1 MVYLLPFQLLNTNI
15 SVNTFSF
22 MNDTNLI
29 ERCQAEEGG
38 VRDQTG
44 RLQIQTGGTRL
55 PLKQKILN
63 LSTGTS
69 AKFLSNKAQ
78 DDYRQAYLTFFG
90 TEGSS

>member
-1 MVYLLPFQLLNTNI
+1 MECLIPFKLLDTNI

-44 RLQIQTGGTRL
+44 RLQIQTVEERRGF
-55 PLKQKILN
+55 
-63 LSTGTS
+63 S
-69 AKFLSNKAQ
+69 
-78 DDYRQAYLTFFG
+78 
-90 TEGSS
+90 

>member
-29 ERCQAEEGG
+29 ERCQAGEGG

-44 RLQIQTGGTRL
+44 RLHIQTG
-55 PLKQKILN
+55 
-63 LSTGTS
+63 
-69 AKFLSNKAQ
+69 
-78 DDYRQAYLTFFG
+78 
-90 TEGSS
+90 

>member
-29 ERCQAEEGG
+29 ERCQAEEDG

-44 RLQIQTGGTRL
+44 RLQIQTVEE
-55 PLKQKILN
+55 
-63 LSTGTS
+63 
-69 AKFLSNKAQ
+69 
-78 DDYRQAYLTFFG
+78 RQERRGF
-90 TEGSS
+90 S

>member
-38 VRDQTG
+38 VRQFETKLEDYKFKLLRRDEACQLEHQNK
-44 RLQIQTGGTRL
+44 LQ
-55 PLKQKILN
+55 
-63 LSTGTS
+63 
-69 AKFLSNKAQ
+69 
-78 DDYRQAYLTFFG
+78 
-90 TEGSS
+90 

>member
-38 VRDQTG
+38 VRQFETKLEDYKFKLLRRSG
-44 RLQIQTGGTRL
+44 ETRL
-55 PLKQKILN
+55 VLKQKVLN
-63 LSTGTS
+63 LSSGTS
-69 AKFLSNKAQ
+69 K
-78 DDYRQAYLTFFG
+78 
-90 TEGSS
+90 

>member
-29 ERCQAEEGG
+29 VRCQAEEGG
-38 VRDQTG
+38 ARDQTG

-55 PLKQKILN
+55 PLKQKVLN

-69 AKFLSNKAQ
+69 K
-78 DDYRQAYLTFFG
+78 
-90 TEGSS
+90 